1 MTAAVRASTSVKAS
15 TSHRVYRDD
24 HGIDTA
30 FCKLAASED
39 ELFRLAMGIDRI
51 ELRQAPGT
59 GWIPAAMTNPIIE
72 ALRCVD
78 LYADSADPRA
88 ERIARDMRRRLTD
101 ALARIRVRCNRHLL
115 AGTTRIFDEDGDK
128 LVLVLVLARKGI
140 HSCEWKLAA

>member
-1 MTAAVRASTSVKAS
+1 MTAAMRASTSVK
-15 TSHRVYRDD
+15 TGISHRVYRDD
-24 HGIDTA
+24 HGTDTA
-30 FCKLAASED
+30 FCRLVATED
-39 ELFRLAMGIDRI
+39 ELFRLAAGVGRI

-59 GWIPAAMTNPIIE
+59 GWIPTGMTTPIIE
-72 ALRCVD
+72 ALRSVD
-78 LYADSADPRA
+78 LCAETADPRA

-101 ALARIRVRCNRHLL
+101 ALARIRLRCNRFLL

>member
-1 MTAAVRASTSVKAS
+1 MTAAMRASASVKAG

-24 HGIDTA
+24 NGTDTA
-30 FCKLAASED
+30 FCRLVASED
-39 ELFRLAMGIDRI
+39 ELFRLAAGIDRI

-59 GWIPAAMTNPIIE
+59 GWIPSMMTNPIIA
-72 ALRCVD
+72 ALRSVD
-78 LYADSADPRA
+78 LCADSADPRA

-101 ALARIRVRCNRHLL
+101 ALARIRVRCNRYVL
-115 AGTTRIFDEDGDK
+115 AGTTRIFDEDEDK